1 MEHIQFEFDNSYA
14 KLPERFFAR
23 IVPTKVKKPK
33 LVIINEQLANSLE
46 LNPDMFRSQLGAE
59 ILAGNHV
66 PDGAEPLAMAYAG
79 HQFGGFVPQ
88 LGDGRAILLGEI
100 IDSNGARQDIHLK
113 GAGRTPYS
121 RGGDG
126 RAPLGPVLRE
136 YIVSSFMN
144 TLSIPTTR
152 SLAVVTTG
160 EEVFREDVL
169 PGAIL
174 TRVAESHLRIGTFE
188 YFAVRRDIEALEIL
202 VSFAIER
209 HFPEFLGDPHP
220 AKNLLEGVLRRQSRL
235 VAKWISVGFIHGVMN
250 TDNTSIAGETIDYG
264 PCAFMDT
271 YRSDRVFSSI
281 DHAGRYAFMNQPDI
295 MQWNLT
301 QLAQCLLP
309 LIDEQTERA
318 VSIAKDIIS
327 RFPEIFAEDLGREFS
342 HKLGLACEPS
352 TALSIAFELLKLMSD
367 HSADFTL
374 TFRHLADAVLGDEAT
389 GMFLQQFEQPVAVR
403 DWLKEWRSHI
413 TLENDALV
421 TAQQKLLTANPAV
434 IARNHLVEQ
443 VIRSAEDHG
452 DFAPFHDLMAE
463 LAEPFKERPDQ
474 SKYARPPSPAE
485 EVKMT
490 FCGT

>member
-14 KLPERFFAR
+14 KLPERFYAR
-23 IVPTKVKKPK
+23 IAPTKVKEPQ
-33 LVIINEQLANSLE
+33 LVIINEALADSLA
-46 LNPDMFRSQLGAE
+46 LNPDALRSRMGAAV
-59 ILAGNHV
+59 LAGNHV

-100 IDSNGARQDIHLK
+100 IDRNEVRQDIHLK

-144 TLSIPTTR
+144 MLNIPTTR
-152 SLAVVTTG
+152 SLAVATTG
-160 EEVFREDVL
+160 EEVYREDVL

-174 TRVAESHLRIGTFE
+174 TRVAQSHLRIGTFE

-202 VSFAIER
+202 ISFAIER

-220 AKNLLEGVLRRQSRL
+220 AKKLLEGVLRRQSTL
-235 VAKWISVGFIHGVMN
+235 VAKWISVGFVHGVMN

-264 PCAFMDT
+264 PCAFIDT
-271 YRSDRVFSSI
+271 YRADKVFSSI
-281 DHAGRYAFMNQPDI
+281 DHAGRYAFMNQRDI
-295 MQWNLT
+295 VQWNLT

-342 HKLGLACEPS
+342 HKLGLTCEPPD
-352 TALSIAFELLKLMSD
+352 ALSIAFELLNLMSEY
-367 HSADFTL
+367 SADFTL
-374 TFRHLADAVLGDEAT
+374 SFRYLADAVPSDEAA
-389 GMFLQQFEQPVAVR
+389 GLFMQQFEQPAAVR
-403 DWLKEWRSHI
+403 DWLSQWRSRV
-413 TLENDALV
+413 TQDNQSMV
-421 TAQQKLLTANPAV
+421 TAQQKLLAANPAV
-434 IARNHLVEQ
+434 IARNHLVEEA
-443 VIRSAEDHG
+443 IRSAEDHG
-452 DFAPFHDLMAE
+452 NFAPFHELMAE
-463 LAEPFKERPDQ
+463 LEEPFTERMDQ
-474 SKYARPPSPAE
+474 SKYVRPASPAE

>member
-1 MEHIQFEFDNSYA
+1 MGKLQFEFDNSYA
-14 KLPERFFAR
+14 KLPERFYTR
-23 IVPTKVKKPK
+23 IIPTKVKKPG
-33 LVIINEQLANSLE
+33 LVIINEPLANSLA
-46 LNPDMFRSQLGAE
+46 LNPDTLGSEMGAE

-100 IDSNGARQDIHLK
+100 IDCYGARQDIHLK

-144 TLSIPTTR
+144 LLSIPTTR

-160 EEVFREDVL
+160 EEVFRENVL

-188 YFAVRRDIEALEIL
+188 YFAVRRDLEALKIL
-202 VSFAIER
+202 TMFAIER
-209 HFPEFLGDPHP
+209 HFPGTVGDSNP
-220 AKNLLEGVLRRQSRL
+220 AKTLLECVLKRQSAL
-235 VAKWISVGFIHGVMN
+235 VAKWMSVGFVHGVMN
-250 TDNTSIAGETIDYG
+250 TDNTTISGETIDYG
-264 PCAFMDT
+264 PCAFIDT
-271 YRSDRVFSSI
+271 YQSDKVFSSI
-281 DHAGRYAFMNQPDI
+281 DHAGRYAFKNQPDVL
-295 MQWNLT
+295 QWNLT

-309 LIDEQTERA
+309 LIDERTDSA
-318 VSIAKDIIS
+318 VSIAREIIS
-327 RFPEIFAEDLGREFS
+327 RFPEIFAEDLGREFAK
-342 HKLGLACEPS
+342 KLGLSCDPAA
-352 TALSIAFELLKLMSD
+352 ALRIALELLKLMSD

-374 TFRHLADAVLGDEAT
+374 TFRYLVDAVLGDETT
-389 GMFLQQFEQPVAVR
+389 GLFEQQFGQPAAVSE
-403 DWLKEWRSHI
+403 WLTKWLSLV
-413 TLENDALV
+413 TLENESLV
-421 TAQQKLLTANPAV
+421 TAKKKLLAANPAIV
-434 IARNHLVEQ
+434 ARNHLVEE
-443 VIRSAEDHG
+443 VIRAAEENG
-452 DFAPFHDLMAE
+452 DFSRFHHLMAE

-474 SKYARPPSPAE
+474 SKYARPPSQTE
-485 EVKMT
+485 EVTMT